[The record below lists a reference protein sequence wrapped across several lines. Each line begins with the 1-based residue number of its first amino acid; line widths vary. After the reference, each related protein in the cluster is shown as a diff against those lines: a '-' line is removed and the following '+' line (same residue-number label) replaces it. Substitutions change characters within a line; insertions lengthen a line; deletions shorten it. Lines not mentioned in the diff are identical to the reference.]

1 MPLNYFFVLFYVL
14 LNRKF
19 LRKKILSFY
28 KEEKVHVDKRK
39 KKIELKLFTCTIFEE
54 TRIKRKEK
62 MQWKLGF
69 VNFFKTRFKRIQK
82 MQLVTWPILLD

>member
-19 LRKKILSFY
+19 LRKKILSFF
-28 KEEKVHVDKRK
+28 KEEKVYVDKRK
-39 KKIELKLFTCTIFEE
+39 QKMELKLLTWPIFEE

-62 MQWKLGF
+62 MQWKLGY
-69 VNFFKTRFKRIQK
+69 VNFLR
-82 MQLVTWPILLD
+82 LDLNVYKKCNL